1 MSGVVFLSVRDTREA
16 TNAPDSAP
24 IPAPTI
30 IIGNRRRVKKDAA
43 AAGVAAVDHL
53 AGLCHLVMRL
63 HAAADAV
70 AHW

>member
-1 MSGVVFLSVRDTREA
+1 VILFFWALYCCLTVPAAAAAADDDAGKGRLAVTLASSVT
-16 TNAPDSAP
+16 
-24 IPAPTI
+24 
-30 IIGNRRRVKKDAA
+30 